1 MKEEVVQEWARRLKD
16 KCEGYALKDI
26 FNADETGH
34 FSFVAREVA
43 FAKECKGGK
52 LSKDRLTI
60 LLCGSASGEKLMPL
74 VIGRSTNSRNNKA
87 WMTGELF
94 AAWMRRVDNRIRR
107 QNRHILLFLDNCGS
121 HPHMELENVKVV
133 FLPPNTTSKLQPM
146 DAGIIQNLK
155 MVYRKKL
162 LRHII
167 FLVDADGIRHCEESH
182 RVGYCP
188 VANIR
193 LGQRQV
199 GNDQQVLP
207 EVRVF

>member
-1 MKEEVVQEWARRLKD
+1 MRSLVAKGDE
-16 KCEGYALKDI
+16 CE
-26 FNADETGH
+26 
-34 FSFVAREVA
+34 
-43 FAKECKGGK
+43 GGK
-52 LSKDRLTI
+52 LSKDRLTV

-74 VIGRSTNSRNNKA
+74 VIGRSTNPRCFKSGHMTSLRVTYESNNKA
-87 WMTGELF
+87 WVTGELF
-94 AAWMRRVDNRIRR
+94 AAWMRRVDNRMRR
-107 QNRHILLFLDNCGS
+107 QNVHILLFLDNCGS

-133 FLPPNTTSKLQPM
+133 FLPPNTTTKLQPM

-167 FLVDADGIRHCEESH
+167 FLVDADSIRHCEESH
-182 RVGYCP
+182 RVGCYP

-193 LGQRQV
+193 LEQRQV

>member
-1 MKEEVVQEWARRLKD
+1 
-16 KCEGYALKDI
+16 
-26 FNADETGH
+26 
-34 FSFVAREVA
+34 
-43 FAKECKGGK
+43 
-52 LSKDRLTI
+52 
-60 LLCGSASGEKLMPL
+60 MPL
-74 VIGRSTNSRNNKA
+74 VLGRSTNPRCFKSGHMTSLRVTYESNNKA

-94 AAWMRRVDNRIRR
+94 AAWMRRVDNRMRR
-107 QNRHILLFLDNCGS
+107 KNQHILVFLANCGA
-121 HPHMELENVKVV
+121 HRQVELENVKVV
-133 FLPPNTTSKLQPM
+133 FLPSNTTSKLQPM

-182 RVGYCP
+182 RVGCCP

-199 GNDQQVLP
+199 GNDQQVRPFTVLVHICLKVSVTP
-207 EVRVF
+207 CLSSNLMPRLSVI

>member
-1 MKEEVVQEWARRLKD
+1 MRSL
-16 KCEGYALKDI
+16 
-26 FNADETGH
+26 
-34 FSFVAREVA
+34 VA
-43 FAKECKGGK
+43 KGDECKGGK
-52 LSKDRLTI
+52 LSKDRLTV
-60 LLCGSASGEKLMPL
+60 LLCGSTSGEKLMPL
-74 VIGRSTNSRNNKA
+74 VIGRSANPRYFKSGHMISLRVTYESNNKV
-87 WMTGELF
+87 WMPEELF
-94 AAWMRRVDNRIRR
+94 AAWMRRVDNRMRR

-146 DAGIIQNLK
+146 DAGIIQKLK

-167 FLVDADGIRHCEESH
+167 FFVDADGIRHCEESH
-182 RVGYCP
+182 RVGCYP

-199 GNDQQVLP
+199 ENDQQVLP
-207 EVRVF
+207 EVRVFLRSS